1 MFLMTQAEN
10 RAFMTVRSGYAIDT
24 LGERCINLSV
34 GVFYLLSSV
43 LFNAPDHW
51 DHHHCEDG

>member
-1 MFLMTQAEN
+1 MFLMTQAKN
-10 RAFMTVRSGYAIDT
+10 TAFMMVRSGYAIDT
-24 LGERCINLSV
+24 LGERCIKSSV
-34 GVFYLLSSV
+34 NVFCLLSLV